1 MNSEIAGL
9 ERLLAAAQ
17 VIPSYDDVHGTKRT
31 ADPQTLRGVLG
42 ALGFDASTAAAAECA
57 VSAHETALLSTA
69 LEPVYVFAVREESR
83 EDELGESREDELSE
97 DESRERP
104 PVAGHRITLTHTT
117 AQREEVVAWEAS
129 LEDEIL
135 QGGTG
140 ATPRGG
146 AISHG
151 GTSATF
157 LEETS
162 ATPRRGTGATA
173 DRGTFRLDSLPLVG
187 HASAAGVTYE
197 RRSFVLPM
205 TLGIGYHRLA
215 LRGTTLEA
223 NTILIVAPPACYLPD
238 ALERR
243 GVWGL
248 AVQLYALRSERNWG
262 IGDFSDL
269 RALCGIVARA
279 GGAAVGLNPLHEVRF
294 ETGGVPSP
302 YSPSSRS
309 HANWIYLDI
318 EQLPGYEP
326 SDVATADIV
335 SVRNSSHV
343 DHGAVA
349 RLKRPAARAA
359 FVRFKSSAA
368 SEQTAFDAFVRR
380 GGATLRRAA
389 IFDALATHFT
399 ASGGFGDWAT
409 WPEPFRVPQSAE
421 VTAFAREHA
430 DDVAFFNYLQWQ
442 VDEQLARCASATGM
456 PVGLYRDLAV
466 GADLA
471 GSDTWAQQGT
481 LTRKLAVGAPPDIL
495 NTRGQ
500 NWGVAPFHPLAL
512 RQTAYEPFAELLRAN
527 MRHAGAL
534 RIDHVMALAR
544 LWLVPEGVAPDRGAY
559 VAYRLDEMLAVA
571 ALESVRARCMVIG
584 EDLGT
589 VPAGF
594 RETLA
599 RRRILSYRLLQFE
612 VDDAGFLAPA
622 QYPALALVSTGTHDL
637 PPVGA
642 YWTESDVTLRARLS
656 LVDEAGEGRER
667 SERARRREQLLQSFD
682 SELGRDHERSARFR
696 EAAADPNDRQTLSEI
711 GVAAN
716 RYLARSPGR
725 LLMVQLEDLLGDV
738 AQINVPTTRD
748 EYPNWRQRASIV
760 LEDLERDARFIA
772 MAEALS
778 HERGEPSRGD
788 GNGNEKKKENEG
800 KNETAGFIESPEGTP
815 AVDSPSR

>member
-1 MNSEIAGL
+1 
-9 ERLLAAAQ
+9 
-17 VIPSYDDVHGTKRT
+17 
-31 ADPQTLRGVLG
+31 
-42 ALGFDASTAAAAECA
+42 
-57 VSAHETALLSTA
+57 
-69 LEPVYVFAVREESR
+69 
-83 EDELGESREDELSE
+83 
-97 DESRERP
+97 
-104 PVAGHRITLTHTT
+104 
-117 AQREEVVAWEAS
+117 
-129 LEDEIL
+129 
-135 QGGTG
+135 
-140 ATPRGG
+140 
-146 AISHG
+146 
-151 GTSATF
+151 
-157 LEETS
+157 
-162 ATPRRGTGATA
+162 
-173 DRGTFRLDSLPLVG
+173 
-187 HASAAGVTYE
+187 
-197 RRSFVLPM
+197 
-205 TLGIGYHRLA
+205 
-215 LRGTTLEA
+215 
-223 NTILIVAPPACYLPD
+223 
-238 ALERR
+238 
-243 GVWGL
+243 
-248 AVQLYALRSERNWG
+248 
-262 IGDFSDL
+262 
-269 RALCGIVARA
+269 
-279 GGAAVGLNPLHEVRF
+279 
-294 ETGGVPSP
+294 
-302 YSPSSRS
+302 
-309 HANWIYLDI
+309 
-318 EQLPGYEP
+318 
-326 SDVATADIV
+326 
-335 SVRNSSHV
+335 
-343 DHGAVA
+343 
-349 RLKRPAARAA
+349 
-359 FVRFKSSAA
+359 
-368 SEQTAFDAFVRR
+368 
-380 GGATLRRAA
+380 
-389 IFDALATHFT
+389 
-399 ASGGFGDWAT
+399 
-409 WPEPFRVPQSAE
+409 
-421 VTAFAREHA
+421 
-430 DDVAFFNYLQWQ
+430 
-442 VDEQLARCASATGM
+442 
-456 PVGLYRDLAV
+456 
-466 GADLA
+466 
-471 GSDTWAQQGT
+471 
-481 LTRKLAVGAPPDIL
+481 
-495 NTRGQ
+495 
-500 NWGVAPFHPLAL
+500 
-512 RQTAYEPFAELLRAN
+512 
-527 MRHAGAL
+527 
-534 RIDHVMALAR
+534 

-696 EAAADPNDRQTLSEI
+696 EAAADPHDRQTRSEI